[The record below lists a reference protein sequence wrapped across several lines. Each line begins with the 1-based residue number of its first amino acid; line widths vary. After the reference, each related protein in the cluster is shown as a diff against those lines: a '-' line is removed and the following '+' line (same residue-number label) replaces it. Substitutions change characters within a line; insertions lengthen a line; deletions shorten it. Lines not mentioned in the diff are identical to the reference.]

1 MTVYYRWWL
10 SGRPGGVP
18 EQALDEAAALRL
30 IRGRYP
36 HAALG
41 DWSALPE
48 AFQLVADE
56 QRLVWENEQARQAG
70 ASPVAD
76 LLRVW

>member
-1 MTVYYRWWL
+1 MTVYYRWWPD
-10 SGRPGGVP
+10 GRPGGVP
-18 EQALDEAAALRL
+18 ERALDEAAALRL

-36 HAALG
+36 HAALD

-56 QRLVWENEQARQAG
+56 QRLVWENEQAREAG